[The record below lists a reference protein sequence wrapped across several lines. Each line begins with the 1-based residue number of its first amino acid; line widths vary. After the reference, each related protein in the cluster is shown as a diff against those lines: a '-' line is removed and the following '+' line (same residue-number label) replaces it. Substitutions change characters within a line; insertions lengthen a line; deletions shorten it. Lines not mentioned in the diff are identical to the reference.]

1 MGIEEISRIIA
12 FKISSRISLKSEE
25 REIVEYG
32 LKVFLSEVFSLSIL
46 FIVLFVT
53 GLIKTGMSILIAAG
67 VLRKFSGGA
76 HCSSPMRCTILGV
89 MTVPLFAFSVEKLL
103 ILGENKLLAAAVC
116 LNVLSLFN
124 CLKYAPADSPQK
136 PINEVSKK
144 RLKRGALLLISITSS
159 VFLIAGYF
167 SFYIDISFISAVS
180 VGFFYQS
187 ITLTP
192 VGYRFTVAM
201 DRLMQKII

>member
-12 FKISSRISLKSEE
+12 FKISSRISLKNEE

-89 MTVPLFAFSVEKLL
+89 MTVPLFAFSVERLL
-103 ILGENKLLAAAVC
+103 IFGENKLLAAAVC
-116 LNVLSLFN
+116 LFVLNLFT

-136 PINEVSKK
+136 PINEVPKK
-144 RLKRGALLLISITSS
+144 RLKRGALLLILITSS
-159 VFLIAGYF
+159 VLIAGYF
-167 SFYIDISFISAVS
+167 SHYIDISFLLAVS
-180 VGFFYQS
+180 AGFFYQS

-192 VGYRFTVAM
+192 AGYRFTAAM

>member
-89 MTVPLFAFSVEKLL
+89 MTVPLFAFSVERLL
-103 ILGENKLLAAAVC
+103 IFGENKLLAAAVC

>member
-89 MTVPLFAFSVEKLL
+89 MTVPLFAFSVKRLL

-192 VGYRFTVAM
+192 AGYRFTAAM

>member
-12 FKISSRISLKSEE
+12 FKISSRISLKNEE

-89 MTVPLFAFSVEKLL
+89 MTVPLFAFSVERLL

-144 RLKRGALLLISITSS
+144 RLKRGVLLLISITSS
-159 VFLIAGYF
+159 VLIAGYF

-192 VGYRFTVAM
+192 AGYRFTAAM

>member
-89 MTVPLFAFSVEKLL
+89 MTVPLFAFSVKRLL

>member
-12 FKISSRISLKSEE
+12 FKISSRISLKNEE

-89 MTVPLFAFSVEKLL
+89 MTVPLFAFSVERLL
-103 ILGENKLLAAAVC
+103 IFGENKLLAAAVC
-116 LNVLSLFN
+116 LFVLNLFT

-144 RLKRGALLLISITSS
+144 RLKRGALLLILIAFS
-159 VFLIAGYF
+159 VLIAGYLLR
-167 SFYIDISFISAVS
+167 YIDISFLLAAS

-192 VGYRFTVAM
+192 AGYGFTASM
-201 DRLMQKII
+201 DRLMRKII

>member
-116 LNVLSLFN
+116 LFVLNLFT